1 VTTTRLDDTLNVED
15 RHEHADTLPTWRVI
29 YDMIAYRWKLWAG
42 NLVAMMLLIAFWQIP
57 GFIMRAFFDFL
68 SNDAATGADIW
79 TLVAFLFAC
88 ELGRLLGMMGLITT
102 NVPFFVHT
110 MTLLRKN
117 LLTHVLRR
125 PGASA
130 LPDSPGEA
138 ISRFRGDVF
147 EISLF
152 ALWVNDILGML
163 AFGIVALIAMF
174 AINARIA
181 AVALLPFLFVGYV
194 ASQSAD
200 RIERYRRGARKAAGI
215 VTGFIGEFFGAVQAV
230 KVAGAEESVLEHFDR
245 INDDRRKLVV
255 KDRLFNTLLGSL
267 FHNAVNLG
275 TGMILILAGRA
286 MSTGSFT
293 VGDFALF
300 VFMLSGISELT
311 TFSGL
316 LVARYKQMGVSV
328 ERMGRLMEGAPPEAL
343 TAHSPIYVDGPLPEM
358 VNPVKT
364 AADRLQL
371 MEANGLSYHYPG
383 TFHGIEDIEL
393 SLKPGTL
400 TVVTGRIGSG
410 KTTLLRVLL
419 GLLPRDRGSIRWN
432 GAEIVRPDDWFVPPR
447 CAYTA
452 QVPRLF
458 SDPLRDNILMG
469 LQKNEAE
476 IQAAIRLAVME
487 LDMSEFE
494 EGLDTRVGPKGVK
507 LSGGQIQRTAAARMF
522 VRDPELLVFDDL
534 SSALDVETERTLW
547 SRIFER
553 SDITCLAVSHRK
565 VALRRADHIIVLKDG
580 RIEAQGQL
588 DDLLETN
595 EEMQRLWHGDRAG
608 NETHPEPA
616 PVQAGVPALDHQG
629 G

>member
-1 VTTTRLDDTLNVED
+1 MTTTILDDSLRADDE
-15 RHEHADTLPTWRVI
+15 RERADTLPTWRVI
-29 YDMIAYRWKLWAG
+29 YDMIAYRWKLWLG
-42 NLVAMMLLIAFWQIP
+42 NLAAMMLLIAFWQIP

-68 SNDAATGADIW
+68 SNDAATGTDIW
-79 TLVAFLFAC
+79 TLVAYLVAC

-117 LLTHVLRR
+117 LLTHILRR

-152 ALWVNDILGML
+152 ALWVNDILGMV
-163 AFGIVALIAMF
+163 AFGVVALIAMLL
-174 AINARIA
+174 INARIA
-181 AVALLPFLFVGYV
+181 AVALLPFLFVGYL
-194 ASQSAD
+194 ANRATD

-230 KVAGAEESVLEHFDR
+230 KVAGAEESVLQHFDR
-245 INDDRRKLVV
+245 INDDRRKMVV

-267 FHNAVNLG
+267 FRNAVDLG

-293 VGDFALF
+293 VGDFSLF

-316 LVARYKQMGVSV
+316 LVARYKQMGISV

-343 TAHSPIYVDGPLPEM
+343 SAHSPIYVDGALPEI
-358 VNPVKT
+358 VTPVKS
-364 AADRLQL
+364 AADRLRL
-371 MEANGLSYHYPG
+371 VEAEGLTFHYRG
-383 TFHGIEDIEL
+383 TSHGIEEIGL
-393 SLKPGTL
+393 SLRPGTL

-419 GLLPRDRGSIRWN
+419 GLLPRDAGVIRWN
-432 GAEIVRPDDWFVPPR
+432 GVEIARPDDWFVPPR

-469 LQKNEAE
+469 LEKNDAE

-487 LDMSEFE
+487 VDMGEFE
-494 EGLDTRVGPKGVK
+494 EGLDTKVGPKGVK

-553 SDITCLAVSHRK
+553 EEITCLAVSHRK
-565 VALRRADHIIVLKDG
+565 VALRRADTIIVLKDG
-580 RIEAQGQL
+580 RIEAQGTL
-588 DDLLETN
+588 DELLETN
-595 EEMQRLWHGDRAG
+595 EEMQRLWHGDLGANG
-608 NETHPEPA
+608 ALPVA
-616 PVQAGVPALDHQG
+616 PVGASVPAMDRAPDR
-629 G
+629 